1 MKKLSTTAKVL
12 IGVGIAGVVVGG
24 TAAVVSAIKKSQ
36 TKRPPVPP
44 TPTGTGTTS
53 DKKDKKT
60 AWEILSESL
69 GLVERGVDIY
79 GQLNQQGTPAAATE
93 SAEGKV
99 DGGVKFVL
107 KDGIVVPEKN

>member
-36 TKRPPVPP
+36 KPVLPSGS
-44 TPTGTGTTS
+44 TTTTTTTTS
-53 DKKDKKT
+53 DKKSPL
-60 AWEILSESL
+60 EVIGGIL
-69 GLVERGVDIY
+69 GLAE
-79 GQLNQQGTPAAATE
+79 QGANVYTQVKSTQTPSAATE

>member
-1 MKKLSTTAKVL
+1 MKKLSTTAKLL

-44 TPTGTGTTS
+44 TPTGTTS
-53 DKKDKKT
+53 YKKDKKT

-79 GQLNQQGTPAAATE
+79 GQLNQKETPAAATE
-93 SAEGKV
+93 SAEGKA

-107 KDGIVVPEKN
+107 KDGIIVPEKN